1 MPCCTISDACQV
13 HKSTLYVRF
22 AACLTRPVSYSF
34 TPLSDCC
41 LPTVLLLLLFTLLTA
56 LISNCH
62 NSAPNAIEIYTL
74 IQLHAHIHICMYMQT
89 GPYSRTH
96 THTYTFTHA
105 LQHWQVRCINFT
117 HTRTHLYPCIR
128 KMLTA
133 NSFCSCHLSPLRIR
147 AN

>member
-41 LPTVLLLLLFTLLTA
+41 LPTLLLLLLFTLLTA

-74 IQLHAHIHICMYMQT
+74 IQLHAHIHICMYMET
-89 GPYSRTH
+89 APYSR
-96 THTYTFTHA
+96 TYTFTHIH
-105 LQHWQVRCINFT
+105 LRTRFCFGRCAVSISN
-117 HTRTHLYPCIR
+117 THLYPCIR

>member
-41 LPTVLLLLLFTLLTA
+41 LPTLLLLLLFTLLTA

-74 IQLHAHIHICMYMQT
+74 IQLHAHIHICMYMET
-89 GPYSRTH
+89 APYSR
-96 THTYTFTHA
+96 TYTFTHIH
-105 LQHWQVRCINFT
+105 LRTRFCFGRCAVSISHT
-117 HTRTHLYPCIR
+117 HAHTYAHTFVKC
-128 KMLTA
+128 
-133 NSFCSCHLSPLRIR
+133 
-147 AN
+147 